1 MKRVGRQGLYNNIV
15 TEELWEKV
23 NKENKILLQ
32 DFCDYK
38 RSSDKSPSTIHQ
50 YESVLR
56 VFFVWNLKNNDNK
69 FFVDIKKREF
79 IRFFNYMVTELKSSP
94 NRIINVRATLS
105 SLSNY
110 IEDILDEEY
119 EGYRNVILK
128 IETVAKEPV
137 RQKTVMTA
145 EQVQSCLD
153 KLVAEKKYQ
162 VACYLALAVASGAR
176 KAELLRFKCD
186 YFKDENSVFGC
197 MYKTPEE
204 IKTKGRGSR
213 GKMLH
218 KYTFVKQFKPYFD
231 LWMKYR
237 KENNIESEWLFVI
250 ERDGIYSQAAI
261 CNADI
266 WARTIERYMGVPF
279 YSHACRH
286 YFTTALRASGLPDKV
301 TQKIIGWSENGAG
314 AMLALYDDADV
325 EDSFGDY
332 FDENGVRT
340 DLKKTKLS
348 DL

>member
-1 MKRVGRQGLYNNIV
+1 MGRQGLYNNIV

-23 NKENKILLQ
+23 NKENKLLLQ

-38 RSSDKSPSTIHQ
+38 RSSDKSPGTIHQ

-56 VFFVWNLKNNDNK
+56 VFFVWNLQNNNNK

-94 NRIINVRATLS
+94 NRIINVRAILS

-119 EGYRNVILK
+119 EGYRNVVLK

-137 RQKTVMTA
+137 RQKTIMTT

-162 VACYLALAVASGAR
+162 IACYLALAVASGAR

-186 YFKDENSVFGC
+186 YFKDEDIVFGC

-213 GKMLH
+213 GKMLY

-250 ERDGIYSQAAI
+250 KREDGYGQAAV
-261 CNADI
+261 CNANT
-266 WARTIERYMGVPF
+266 WAHTIEKYMGVPF

-286 YFTTALRASGLPDKV
+286 YWCTELKRQGLPDDVIKEL
-301 TQKIIGWSENGAG
+301 QGWSSD
-314 AMLALYDDADV
+314 MVSCYSDV
-325 EDSFGDY
+325 SIDETLEKY
-332 FDENGVRT
+332 FDEDGVRT
-340 DLKKTKLS
+340 DIKQTKLS

>member
-1 MKRVGRQGLYNNIV
+1 MGRQGLYNNIV

-23 NKENKILLQ
+23 NKENKVLLQ

-38 RSSDKSPSTIHQ
+38 RSSDKSLGTIHQ

-56 VFFVWNLKNNDNK
+56 VFFVWNLQNNDNK

-119 EGYRNVILK
+119 EGYRNVVLK

-162 VACYLALAVASGAR
+162 IACYLALAVASGAR

-186 YFKDENSVFGC
+186 YFKDENIVFGC
-197 MYKTPEE
+197 MYKTSEE

-213 GKMLH
+213 GKMLY

-250 ERDGIYSQAAI
+250 NREDGYGQAAV
-261 CNADI
+261 CNANT
-266 WARTIERYMGVPF
+266 WAKTIEKYMGVPF

-286 YFTTALRASGLPDKV
+286 YFVTTLRASGLPDKV
-301 TQKIIGWSENGAG
+301 TQKIIGWSESGAG
-314 AMLALYDDADV
+314 AMLAIYDDADV

-332 FDENGVRT
+332 FDENGVRA
-340 DLKKTKLS
+340 DLKKTRLS

>member
-1 MKRVGRQGLYNNIV
+1 MGRQGLYNAIV

-23 NKENKILLQ
+23 NKENKLLLK

-38 RSSDKSPSTIHQ
+38 RSSDKSPATIHQ

-56 VFFVWNLKNNDNK
+56 VFFVWNLQNNDNK
-69 FFVDIKKREF
+69 FFVDVKKREF

-137 RQKTVMTA
+137 RQKTVMSA
-145 EQVQSCLD
+145 EQVQNCLD

-162 VACYLALAVASGAR
+162 IACYLALAVASGAR

-186 YFKDENSVFGC
+186 YFKDENIVFGC

-231 LWMKYR
+231 LWMNYR

-250 ERDGIYSQAAI
+250 KREDGYGQAAV
-261 CNADI
+261 CNANT
-266 WARTIERYMGVPF
+266 WAHTIEKYMGIPF

-286 YFTTALRASGLPDKV
+286 YWCTELKRQGLPDDVIKEL
-301 TQKIIGWSENGAG
+301 QGWSSD
-314 AMLALYDDADV
+314 MVSCYSDV
-325 EDSFGDY
+325 SIDETLEKY
-332 FDENGVRT
+332 FDEDGVRT